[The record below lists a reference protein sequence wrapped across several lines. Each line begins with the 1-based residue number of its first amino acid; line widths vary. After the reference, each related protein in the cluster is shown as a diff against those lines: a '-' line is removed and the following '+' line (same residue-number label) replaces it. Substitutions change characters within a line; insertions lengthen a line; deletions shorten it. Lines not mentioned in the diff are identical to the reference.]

1 MPRKRVIGVVVS
13 DKMDKTIVV
22 KVERFVQHPRF
33 KKYIKRS
40 KKYYAHDERNEARI
54 GDVVEIEE
62 TRPLSKLKRWRL
74 IRIIERSK
82 LAEVP
87 ETPVSEETTPEE
99 GGS

>member
-1 MPRKRVIGVVVS
+1 MSGKRVIGVVVS

-33 KKYIKRS
+33 KKYVKRS
-40 KKYYAHDERNEARI
+40 KKYYAHDEKNEAGV
-54 GDVVEIEE
+54 GDTVEIEE

-74 IRIIERSK
+74 VRIVRRSA
-82 LAEVP
+82 LAE
-87 ETPVSEETTPEE
+87 TPKAASGESEEE

>member
-1 MPRKRVIGVVVS
+1 MSRKRVIGVVVS

-40 KKYYAHDERNEARI
+40 KKYYAHDEKNEAGI
-54 GDVVEIEE
+54 GDTVEIEE
-62 TRPLSKLKRWRL
+62 TRPLSKLKRWKL
-74 IRIIERSK
+74 VRIVRRSA
-82 LAEVP
+82 LAE
-87 ETPVSEETTPEE
+87 TPKAASEEPEEE